1 VDACWAT
8 PIARTKF
15 RYFNGLEGRLL
26 ALELHLADLELRLAD
41 KVTEEAA
48 QRELFVQ
55 ASSWDKQKGRSKG
68 AAWKSQEITEIS

>member
-48 QRELFVQ
+48 QRELFSAGVALGQ
-55 ASSWDKQKGRSKG
+55 TKRPLQGS
-68 AAWKSQEITEIS
+68 AWKSQEITEIS

>member
-48 QRELFVQ
+48 QRELFSAGVTLGQ
-55 ASSWDKQKGRSKG
+55 TKRPLQGTGMEVSGNY
-68 AAWKSQEITEIS
+68 

>member
-1 VDACWAT
+1 MDACWAT

-48 QRELFVQ
+48 QRELFSACVALGQ
-55 ASSWDKQKGRSKG
+55 TKRPLQGSGMEVSGNY
-68 AAWKSQEITEIS
+68 